1 MAIDRSHHELVCS
14 VCHCE
19 FDIELEGGVDGE
31 IGILPVSLCAMC
43 FSGLSNLFDTNKR
56 EENIQL
62 RQEVNYLR
70 NALNQKG
77 VD

>member
-19 FDIELEGGVDGE
+19 FDIELEGGANGE

-43 FSGLSNLFDTNKR
+43 FSGLSELVYTEEK

-62 RQEVNYLR
+62 RQEVNTLR
-70 NALNQKG
+70 NILNQK
-77 VD
+77 DID